1 MDKTAVFLVFFA
13 MFWTAIVGFFDVTA
27 GSEVLNAVRSDD
39 FRTTTGTV
47 TSNEVVRRMGDD
59 GPRYIAE
66 IRYAY
71 SVAGRH
77 YTGDKYRFGAFNR
90 TDKRW
95 ARQLADAHPV
105 GRSVTVY
112 YDADNP
118 ALSVLA
124 PGLQGSSLL
133 ILMFLAPFNVVMLGM
148 WWYVLPSIWHWWNGT
163 ERPPARWFREGG
175 ATRVRL
181 PYLPPLATAFGT
193 LGICAFA
200 GIFAIA
206 FTAGFEPSVDTM
218 STAWVLVLGV
228 SVAAGFN
235 IWRMERQG
243 DFDLVIRERIVELPA
258 MYGRTARRTLD
269 RSAISGVAIKTTE
282 YPDSEQSTT
291 YDVRLA
297 RRDGDHET
305 VVSWHDGHS
314 AERLAAWLREKL
326 GLR

>member
-13 MFWTAIVGFFDVTA
+13 VFWTAIVGYFDMMA
-27 GSEVLNAVRSDD
+27 GGDVLNALRSDD

-47 TSNEVVRRMGDD
+47 TSNEIVRRRGDD
-59 GPRYIAE
+59 GPRYTAE

-71 SVAGRH
+71 SVAGRKFTSDRYH
-77 YTGDKYRFGAFNR
+77 FSAFNR

-95 ARQLADAHPV
+95 ARRLADAHPA

-118 ALSVLA
+118 ALSVLN
-124 PGLQGSSLL
+124 PGLNGSSLL
-133 ILMFLAPFNVVMLGM
+133 MLMFLTPFNVVMLGL

-163 ERPPARWFREGG
+163 ERPPVRWFRDGG
-175 ATRVRL
+175 ATHVRL

-193 LGICAFA
+193 LGICAFV
-200 GIFAIA
+200 GLFAVA
-206 FTAGFEPSVDTM
+206 FTVGFEPSVDTM
-218 STAWVLVLGV
+218 ATAWVLVLGV
-228 SVAAGFN
+228 SVAAGLN

-243 DFDLVIRERIVELPA
+243 AFDLVIRERIVELPA
-258 MYGRTARRTLD
+258 MYGRIERRTLD
-269 RSAISGVAIKTTE
+269 RAAISGVAIKTTE
-282 YPDSEQSTT
+282 YPHSDRSTT
-291 YDVRLA
+291 YDVGLA
-297 RRDGDHET
+297 RRDGGHET
-305 VVSWHDGHS
+305 VVSWHDGQS